1 MKNVFKKVAFISLL
15 IIAMTFTSCQE
26 EFEELPNSEDQ
37 TTITASSSTAQLI
50 IQTSSNDGS
59 FDNIVDGSSCIAV
72 QFPYKVNVNG
82 LEITIDSI
90 EDLKLIEEIFD
101 ELDDDNDILDIIFPI
116 NITLS
121 DFSEITI
128 NGIEGLRELARECVE
143 GGNDDDIECI
153 DFVYPLT
160 FFTFDINKQQTGS
173 VVVESDR
180 DMRRFF
186 HELGENDVVSLDF
199 PVKLKL
205 YDATEITV
213 TNHAELATAINN
225 AKNACDE
232 DDDDDY
238 NDDDF
243 NKERL
248 DSYLIECPFIVREVN
263 RNNQDQTEQYF
274 EYAINFKENGEVKV
288 FDRQGNILNGT
299 WSTKVGEERV
309 LLTLNFETLVDF
321 SLEWAV
327 YEIGEGRIKLFAG
340 DGNKIIMRKFCDFQI
355 DVPERLRTIL
365 KTCSWEIAKVIVN
378 AKSIERLVG
387 YDFKFLPNNV
397 VTLSEGSIISE
408 GNWEVKTNS
417 DGILVLAIS
426 INAEQDISIE
436 WPIEDLTNE
445 RLEFTVPGTD
455 YQLVLEK
462 KCDTEVCSEAYIAD
476 VIQNCKW
483 KITNADGSFFQEL
496 KIDFSNMNIHVYN
509 NETVVDEG
517 NWQIDGLLLKF
528 NDLSMTLANYIGE
541 WTVIECGDGFFK
553 IKRGEEIIILTKI
566 CN

>member
-173 VVVESDR
+173 IVVESDR

-186 HELGENDVVSLDF
+186 HDLDENDIVSLDF

-205 YDATEITV
+205 YDGTEITV
-213 TNHAELATAINN
+213 SSHAELATAIRN
-225 AKNACDE
+225 AKDACDE

-248 DSYLIECPFIVREVN
+248 DSYLIECAFIVREVN

-274 EYAINFKENGEVKV
+274 EYVINFKENGEVKV

-299 WSTKVGEERV
+299 WSTRVGEEKV

-365 KTCSWEIAKVIVN
+365 KTCSWEIAKVITN
-378 AKSIERLVG
+378 GKSIDRLVG

-397 VTLSEGSIISE
+397 VTLSEGSIVSE
-408 GNWEVKTNS
+408 GTWEVKMNAN
-417 DGILVLAIS
+417 GALVLAIS
-426 INAEQDISIE
+426 ISTEQEISIE
-436 WPIEDLTNE
+436 WAIIDLTNE
-445 RLEFTVPGTD
+445 RLEFTIPGTD
-455 YQLVLEK
+455 NQLVLEK
-462 KCDTEVCSEAYIAD
+462 KCNTEVCSETYIAD

-483 KITNADGSFFQEL
+483 KITNEDGSFFQEVR
-496 KIDFSNMNIHVYN
+496 IDFSNMNIHAYSN
-509 NETVVDEG
+509 GIVVDEG
-517 NWQIDGLLLKF
+517 NWQINGLLLNF

-553 IKRGEEIIILTKI
+553 IKRGEEIVILTKI
-566 CN
+566 CD